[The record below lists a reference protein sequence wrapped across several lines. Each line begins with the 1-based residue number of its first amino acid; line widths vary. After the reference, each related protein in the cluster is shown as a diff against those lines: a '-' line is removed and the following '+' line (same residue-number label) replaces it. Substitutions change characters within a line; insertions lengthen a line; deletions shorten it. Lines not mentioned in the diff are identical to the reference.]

1 MHSFLVRDGPTRL
14 LHTLAP
20 ISTLVFSYVVL
31 KSAIDWGFI
40 SDSHRMCPH
49 ANRKAIVLTRFVRGI
64 LTTCTL

>member
-31 KSAIDWGFI
+31 KSAIDWGSI
-40 SDSHRMCPH
+40 SDSHRTYSFCPRNTDYLH
-49 ANRKAIVLTRFVRGI
+49 PLA
-64 LTTCTL
+64 